1 MDLGQLVQ
9 DYGYTAIAIGTFL
22 EGEAILLSGGF
33 AAHRG
38 YLSLPIVIAIATV
51 ASFLGDQ
58 FYFFLG
64 RRFGTQL
71 AHRVPGLQ
79 LRLERMQG
87 LIAKHQTLIILSIRF
102 LYGLRIAGPIALGMN
117 PAIRWPTY
125 SALNGLGAVVW
136 AIVIA
141 GIGYLF
147 GQTIELMLVDVYKYE
162 VFIIGALMIGI
173 LGWHLIRWKSA
184 CDRP

>member
-38 YLSLPIVIAIATV
+38 YLSLPIVIA
-51 ASFLGDQ
+51 
-58 FYFFLG
+58 
-64 RRFGTQL
+64 
-71 AHRVPGLQ
+71 
-79 LRLERMQG
+79 
-87 LIAKHQTLIILSIRF
+87 KHQKLIIFSIRF

-162 VFIIGALMIGI
+162 VFIIGALMIGV
-173 LGWHLIRWKSA
+173 LGWHLIRWKK
-184 CDRP
+184 RV

>member
-1 MDLGQLVQ
+1 MNLGQLVQ

-38 YLSLPIVIAIATV
+38 YLSLPIVIA
-51 ASFLGDQ
+51 
-58 FYFFLG
+58 
-64 RRFGTQL
+64 
-71 AHRVPGLQ
+71 
-79 LRLERMQG
+79 
-87 LIAKHQTLIILSIRF
+87 KHQNLIIFSIRF

-147 GQTIELMLVDVYKYE
+147 GQTIE
-162 VFIIGALMIGI
+162 
-173 LGWHLIRWKSA
+173 
-184 CDRP
+184 